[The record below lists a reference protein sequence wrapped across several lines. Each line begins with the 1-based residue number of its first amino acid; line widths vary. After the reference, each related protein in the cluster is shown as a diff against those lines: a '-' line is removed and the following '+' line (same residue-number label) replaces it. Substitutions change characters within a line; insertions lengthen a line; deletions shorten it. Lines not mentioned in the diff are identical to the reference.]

1 MPAALAAAGSPARM
15 LLQVHDEL
23 VFECPADAADEAMVL
38 IRKVMESAASPVLDL
53 SVPLIAEAATGMSWD
68 EAH

>member
-1 MPAALAAAGSPARM
+1 M
-15 LLQVHDEL
+15 HDEL
-23 VFECPADAADEAMVL
+23 VFECPQESADEAMVL

-53 SVPLIAEAATGMSWD
+53 SVPLIAEAATGISWD